1 MKCLLFQEECEDT
14 KVVIRI
20 RKAKKDRQHN
30 DKGQTTI
37 YKHKHKLGCSRRVDN
52 SCSTSGTR
60 RVNLVANQ
68 VISHDG

>member
-1 MKCLLFQEECEDT
+1 MKCLLFQEQCEDT

-20 RKAKKDRQHN
+20 RKSKKDRQHN

-37 YKHKHKLGCSRRVDN
+37 YKHKHKLGCSGRVSN

-60 RVNLVANQ
+60 RDNLVANP
-68 VISHDG
+68 VISHEG